1 MKRQA
6 GGWGLCREN
15 SSHGGSSENHRRR
28 EGGQGRVCLSFG
40 RLCGS
45 APDCA
50 PWSPFFACVH
60 GGGLAL
66 ENSPP
71 SKPGS
76 TLTGSHRQLPLTHA
90 PCLHS
95 RTHGPH
101 TSTSAEQ
108 CTLAHVYLRP
118 RVPVLTHACPSH
130 PTPRCKARYDHTH
143 LSRIHA
149 YTHIYL
155 TSSDHTHTHTPHT
168 SDLPVTPIPHLTCI
182 QSLTHTVTDTRHP
195 LHLHVCALVYT
206 CAHMH
211 AHTLSPTLSSF
222 TPAS

>member
-1 MKRQA
+1 M
-6 GGWGLCREN
+6 GVCV
-15 SSHGGSSENHRRR
+15 
-28 EGGQGRVCLSFG
+28 GQ
-40 RLCGS
+40 RLT
-45 APDCA
+45 A
-50 PWSPFFACVH
+50 PWSPFFTCVH
-60 GGGLAL
+60 GGSLAL

-76 TLTGSHRQLPLTHA
+76 ILTGSHRQLPLTHA

-101 TSTSAEQ
+101 TFTSAEQ
-108 CTLAHVYLRP
+108 CTLAHVYLHP
-118 RVPVLTHACPSH
+118 RVPVLAYACPSH

-143 LSRIHA
+143 LSHIHA

-168 SDLPVTPIPHLTCI
+168 SDLPVTPIAHLTCI
-182 QSLTHTVTDTRHP
+182 QSLIHTITDTRHP
-195 LHLHVCALVYT
+195 LHPHVCAQVYT
-206 CAHMH
+206 CAHTH
-211 AHTLSPTLSSF
+211 AHTFLPTLSSF